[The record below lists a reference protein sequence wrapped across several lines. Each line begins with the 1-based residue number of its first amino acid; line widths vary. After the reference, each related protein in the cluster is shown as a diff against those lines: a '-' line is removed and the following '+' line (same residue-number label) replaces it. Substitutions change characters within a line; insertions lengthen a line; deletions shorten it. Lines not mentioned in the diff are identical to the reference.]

1 MIDLKMDPFSCPW
14 CRKIL
19 GALTE
24 KSLPINFIG
33 SKNSISKKLDTLGE
47 LQVEPTAIVNDTFV
61 VSFISNHHYTK
72 LLEELDK
79 PIDWSFLS
87 ND

>member
-1 MIDLKMDPFSCPW
+1 MDAFSCPW
-14 CRKIL
+14 CREIL

-33 SKNSISKKLDTLGE
+33 DKNSITKKLDTLGN
-47 LQVEPTAIVNDTFV
+47 LQVEPTAIVDNTFV
-61 VSFISNHHYTK
+61 ISFISKDHYVK

-79 PIDWSFLS
+79 PMDWSFLS
-87 ND
+87 D

>member
-1 MIDLKMDPFSCPW
+1 MIEVKMDPFSCPW

-19 GALTE
+19 EGLTE

-33 SKNSISKKLDTLGE
+33 SNNSITKKLDTLGK

-61 VSFISNHHYTK
+61 VSFISKSHYMK

-79 PIDWSFLS
+79 PIDWSFLE
-87 ND
+87 